1 MANNKEITVENKLR
15 ALYDLQLIDT
25 RIDRLTSVRGELPL
39 EIEDLEDEL
48 SGLSKRLEKLE
59 LSVKNSKEEVVA
71 KKTAIKDH
79 QDSMTKYISQQKNV
93 RNNREYDSLSKEIE
107 YQELEIEFAEK
118 KIKEGTFQMERK
130 AAKVTELKSTLD
142 EKESHLNHKKEALE
156 GIIKETK
163 EEEDFLKNKSDE
175 FSKVLDDHLLKA
187 YRRIRG
193 KVKNGLAVVSI
204 DRGASEGSYFVIPS
218 QTQIEIANRKKI
230 TIDEYSGRILVDSA
244 LAEEEMI
251 KMNKLFS

>member
-1 MANNKEITVENKLR
+1 MATNKDITVENKLR

>member
-1 MANNKEITVENKLR
+1 MATNKDITVENKLR

-187 YRRIRG
+187 YSRIRG

-230 TIDEYSGRILVDSA
+230 TIEEY
-244 LAEEEMI
+244 
-251 KMNKLFS
+251 